1 MSLLTNHAGLGL
13 KAEERCHPIT
23 GPGSYLRR
31 DQLADYEA
39 AKGIGKRA
47 EERCQPI
54 SPLGRRALRFHLKS
68 QSAGPVEVEEMEQ

>member
-1 MSLLTNHAGLGL
+1 MSVPTLSSGLGL
-13 KAEERCHPIT
+13 KAADRCHPIT
-23 GPGSYLRR
+23 APGSYVRR
-31 DQLADYEA
+31 DQFADYEA

-54 SPLGRRALRFHLKS
+54 TPLGRRALRFHLKS